1 MQILAWLLVGLFLGG
16 FVALSARRE
25 IQHLRS
31 IGHTY
36 GENHFASTWWAIFV
50 CCLICAALFSFV
62 AVRTETFEDQAIV
75 ALLVIGGLWFA
86 IVDLDTHVIPFH
98 AVVKFSAA
106 TCALF
111 TITVGSDTQ
120 TLKQVCIGAITMWA
134 LLFLVRVLS
143 GGDMGGGD
151 VSLGTTLGLYLGWS
165 SSTDVYVALI
175 ASFMAGGGVALTL
188 LLLRK
193 ADRDTH
199 FPFGPCLIVGSLFA
213 VLR

>member
-1 MQILAWLLVGLFLGG
+1 VQILAWLTVGLFLGY
-16 FVALSARRE
+16 FVALSARHE

-36 GENHFASTWWAIFV
+36 GENHFASTTWSTVV
-50 CCLICAALFSFV
+50 CCLMCAACFSFV
-62 AVRTETFEDQAIV
+62 AIHTETFEDQVIM

-86 IVDLDTHVIPFH
+86 IVDLDTHVIPLH

-111 TITVGSDTQ
+111 AFTVRGDTNM
-120 TLKQVCIGAITMWA
+120 LRQVCVGAITMWT

-143 GGDMGGGD
+143 RGDMGGGD
-151 VSLGTTLGLYLGWS
+151 VSLGASLGLYLGWS
-165 SSTDVYVALI
+165 SSTAAYVALI

>member
-1 MQILAWLLVGLFLGG
+1 VQILAWLLVGLFLGC

-25 IQHLRS
+25 IQRLRS

-50 CCLICAALFSFV
+50 CCLICAAFFSCV
-62 AVRTETFEDQAIV
+62 AVHTETFEDQVIV

-111 TITVGSDTQ
+111 AVTVRGDTN
-120 TLKQVCIGAITMWA
+120 TLKTSVRRCNHHVGDALSCAHVCRVETWVAAMF
-134 LLFLVRVLS
+134 LLAQAWVC
-143 GGDMGGGD
+143 
-151 VSLGTTLGLYLGWS
+151 T
-165 SSTDVYVALI
+165 
-175 ASFMAGGGVALTL
+175 
-188 LLLRK
+188 
-193 ADRDTH
+193 
-199 FPFGPCLIVGSLFA
+199 
-213 VLR
+213 

>member
-1 MQILAWLLVGLFLGG
+1 MQILAWLLVGIFLGY
-16 FVALSARRE
+16 VVSRSARRE
-25 IQHLRS
+25 IHRLRAV
-31 IGHTY
+31 GHTY

-50 CCLICAALFSFV
+50 CCLTCAALFSFV
-62 AVRTETFEDQAIV
+62 AVRTETFEDKAIV

-111 TITVGSDTQ
+111 AVTVGSDTQ
-120 TLKQVCIGAITMWA
+120 TVKQVCIGAITMWV

-151 VSLGTTLGLYLGWS
+151 VSLGASLGLYLGWS
-165 SSTDVYVALI
+165 SSTAVYVALI

>member
-1 MQILAWLLVGLFLGG
+1 MQILAWLTVGLFLGY
-16 FVALSARRE
+16 FVTLSARRE
-25 IQHLRS
+25 IHRLRS

-50 CCLICAALFSFV
+50 CCLMCTAFFSFV
-62 AVRTETFEDQAIV
+62 AVHTETFEDQVIV

-111 TITVGSDTQ
+111 AFTVRGDTQ

-143 GGDMGGGD
+143 RGDMGGGD
-151 VSLGTTLGLYLGWS
+151 VSLGASLGLYLGWS
-165 SSTDVYVALI
+165 SSTAVYVALI

>member
-1 MQILAWLLVGLFLGG
+1 MQILAWLLVGLFLGC

-50 CCLICAALFSFV
+50 CCLICAALFSCV
-62 AVRTETFEDQAIV
+62 AVHTETFEDQVIV

-111 TITVGSDTQ
+111 AVTVGSDTQ
-120 TLKQVCIGAITMWA
+120 TLKQVCVGAITMWA
-134 LLFLVRVLS
+134 MLFLVRIMS
-143 GGDMGGGD
+143 RGDMGGGD
-151 VSLGTTLGLYLGWS
+151 VSLGASLGLYLGWS
-165 SSTDVYVALI
+165 SSTAVYVALL
-175 ASFMAGGGVALTL
+175 ASFVVGGGVALTL
-188 LLLRK
+188 IALGK
-193 ADRDTH
+193 ADRHTH

>member
-1 MQILAWLLVGLFLGG
+1 MQILAWLLVGLFLGC
-16 FVALSARRE
+16 FVTLSARRE
-25 IQHLRS
+25 IHRLRS

-36 GENHFASTWWAIFV
+36 GENHFASTWWAVSV
-50 CCLICAALFSFV
+50 CCLICAAFFSFV
-62 AVRTETFEDQAIV
+62 AVHTETFENQVIV

-111 TITVGSDTQ
+111 AFTVRGDTQ

-143 GGDMGGGD
+143 RGDMGGGD
-151 VSLGTTLGLYLGWS
+151 VSLGASLGLYLGWS
-165 SSTDVYVALI
+165 SSTAVYVALL

>member
-1 MQILAWLLVGLFLGG
+1 MQIVGWVLVGLFLGC

-25 IQHLRS
+25 IHRLRS

-36 GENHFASTWWAIFV
+36 GENHFASTWWAVSV
-50 CCLICAALFSFV
+50 CCLICAAFFSFV
-62 AVRTETFEDQAIV
+62 AVHTETFEDQVIV

-111 TITVGSDTQ
+111 AFTVRGDTQ

-143 GGDMGGGD
+143 RGDMGGGD
-151 VSLGTTLGLYLGWS
+151 VSLGASLGLYLGWS
-165 SSTDVYVALI
+165 SSTAVYVALI

>member
-1 MQILAWLLVGLFLGG
+1 VQILAWLLVGIFLGY
-16 FVALSARRE
+16 VVSRSARRE
-25 IQHLRS
+25 IHRLRAV
-31 IGHTY
+31 GHTY
-36 GENHFASTWWAIFV
+36 GEHHLADASWSTFV
-50 CCLICAALFSFV
+50 HCVICAALFSFV
-62 AVRTETFEDQAIV
+62 VAHSGTFEDQAIV
-75 ALLVIGGLWFA
+75 ALLVVGGLWFA
-86 IVDLDTHVIPFH
+86 IVDLDTHVIPFP
-98 AVVKFSAA
+98 AVAKFALG
-106 TCALF
+106 TCVF
-111 TITVGSDTQ
+111 FGGTIGNDVQ
-120 TLKQVCIGAITMWA
+120 LLKQVCIGAVTTWA

-143 GGDMGGGD
+143 RGDMGGGD
-151 VSLGTTLGLYLGWS
+151 VSLGASLGLYSGWS

>member
-1 MQILAWLLVGLFLGG
+1 MM
-16 FVALSARRE
+16 
-25 IQHLRS
+25 
-31 IGHTY
+31 
-36 GENHFASTWWAIFV
+36 
-50 CCLICAALFSFV
+50 CAALFSFV
-62 AVRTETFEDQAIV
+62 AVHTKTFEDQVIV

-111 TITVGSDTQ
+111 AVTVGGDTHMLQ
-120 TLKQVCIGAITMWA
+120 QVCVGAITMWV

-143 GGDMGGGD
+143 RGDMGGGD
-151 VSLGTTLGLYLGWS
+151 VSLGASLGLYLGWS
-165 SSTDVYVALI
+165 SSTAAYVALI

>member
-1 MQILAWLLVGLFLGG
+1 MQILVWLLVGLFLGY
-16 FVALSARRE
+16 VVSRSARRE

-111 TITVGSDTQ
+111 AVTVGSDTQ
-120 TLKQVCIGAITMWA
+120 TVKQVCIGAITMWA

-151 VSLGTTLGLYLGWS
+151 VSLGASLGLYLGWS
-165 SSTDVYVALI
+165 SSTAVYVALI

>member
-1 MQILAWLLVGLFLGG
+1 MQILAWRLVGLFRGC
-16 FVALSARRE
+16 FVTLSARRE
-25 IQHLRS
+25 IHRLRS
-31 IGHTY
+31 LGHTY
-36 GENHFASTWWAIFV
+36 GENHFASTWRAVSV
-50 CCLICAALFSFV
+50 CCLNCAAFFSFV
-62 AVRTETFEDQAIV
+62 AVHTETFEDQVIV

-111 TITVGSDTQ
+111 AFTVRGDTNM
-120 TLKQVCIGAITMWA
+120 LRQVCVGAITMWA

-151 VSLGTTLGLYLGWS
+151 VSLGASLGLYLGWS
-165 SSTDVYVALI
+165 ISTAVYVALI

>member
-1 MQILAWLLVGLFLGG
+1 VQILAWLLVGLFLGG

-111 TITVGSDTQ
+111 AVTVGSDTQ
-120 TLKQVCIGAITMWA
+120 TVKQVCIGAITMWV

-151 VSLGTTLGLYLGWS
+151 VS
-165 SSTDVYVALI
+165 
-175 ASFMAGGGVALTL
+175 
-188 LLLRK
+188 
-193 ADRDTH
+193 
-199 FPFGPCLIVGSLFA
+199 
-213 VLR
+213 

>member
-120 TLKQVCIGAITMWA
+120 TLKEVCIGAITMWA

-151 VSLGTTLGLYLGWS
+151 VSLGASLGLYLGWS
-165 SSTDVYVALI
+165 SSTAVYVALI

-199 FPFGPCLIVGSLFA
+199 FPFGPCLIVGSLFV

>member
-1 MQILAWLLVGLFLGG
+1 MQILAWLLVGFFLGC

-25 IQHLRS
+25 IHRLRS

-36 GENHFASTWWAIFV
+36 GENHFASTWWAIFI

-62 AVRTETFEDQAIV
+62 AVHTKTFEDQIIV

-111 TITVGSDTQ
+111 AFTVGSDTQ
-120 TLKQVCIGAITMWA
+120 TLKQVCVGAITMWA

>member
-1 MQILAWLLVGLFLGG
+1 MQILVWLLVGLFLGG

-75 ALLVIGGLWFA
+75 ALLVVGGLWFA
-86 IVDLDTHVIPFH
+86 IVDIDTHVIPFH

-143 GGDMGGGD
+143 RGDMGGGD

-165 SSTDVYVALI
+165 SSTAVYVALI

>member
-36 GENHFASTWWAIFV
+36 GENHFANTCRAIFV

-62 AVRTETFEDQAIV
+62 AVHTETFEGQAIV

-111 TITVGSDTQ
+111 AITVGSNTQ

>member
-1 MQILAWLLVGLFLGG
+1 MQILAWLTVGLFLGY
-16 FVALSARRE
+16 FVTLSARRE
-25 IQHLRS
+25 IHRLRS

-36 GENHFASTWWAIFV
+36 GENYFASRRRAIFV
-50 CCLICAALFSFV
+50 CCLMCAAFFSFV
-62 AVRTETFEDQAIV
+62 AVHTETFEDQVIV

-111 TITVGSDTQ
+111 AFTVRGDTQ

-143 GGDMGGGD
+143 RGDMGGGD
-151 VSLGTTLGLYLGWS
+151 VSLGASLGLYLGWS
-165 SSTDVYVALI
+165 SSTAVYVALI
-175 ASFMAGGGVALTL
+175 ASFMAGGGAALTL

>member
-1 MQILAWLLVGLFLGG
+1 MQILAWLTVGLFLGY
-16 FVALSARRE
+16 FVALSARHE

-36 GENHFASTWWAIFV
+36 GENHFASKRWAIFV

-62 AVRTETFEDQAIV
+62 SVHTETFEDQVIV

-111 TITVGSDTQ
+111 AFTVRGDTQ

-134 LLFLVRVLS
+134 LIFLVRVLS
-143 GGDMGGGD
+143 RGDMGGGD
-151 VSLGTTLGLYLGWS
+151 VSLGASLGLYLGWS
-165 SSTDVYVALI
+165 SSTAVYVALL

>member
-1 MQILAWLLVGLFLGG
+1 VAKFALGTCVFFG
-16 FVALSARRE
+16 CT
-25 IQHLRS
+25 
-31 IGHTY
+31 IG
-36 GENHFASTWWAIFV
+36 NDV
-50 CCLICAALFSFV
+50 QL
-62 AVRTETFEDQAIV
+62 
-75 ALLVIGGLWFA
+75 
-86 IVDLDTHVIPFH
+86 
-98 AVVKFSAA
+98 
-106 TCALF
+106 
-111 TITVGSDTQ
+111 
-120 TLKQVCIGAITMWA
+120 LKQVCIGAVTMWA
-134 LLFLVRVLS
+134 MLFLVRVLS

>member
-1 MQILAWLLVGLFLGG
+1 MKILAWLLVGLFLGG

-50 CCLICAALFSFV
+50 CCLICAAFFSFV
-62 AVRTETFEDQAIV
+62 AVHTETFEDRAIM
-75 ALLVIGGLWFA
+75 ALLVVGGLWFA
-86 IVDLDTHVIPFH
+86 IVDIDTHVIPFH

-111 TITVGSDTQ
+111 AFTVRGDTNM
-120 TLKQVCIGAITMWA
+120 LRQVCVGATTMWA

-151 VSLGTTLGLYLGWS
+151 VSLGASLGLYLGWS
-165 SSTDVYVALI
+165 SSTAVYVALI

>member
-75 ALLVIGGLWFA
+75 ALLVVGGLWFA
-86 IVDLDTHVIPFH
+86 IVDIDTHVIPFH

-165 SSTDVYVALI
+165 SSTAVYVALI

>member
-165 SSTDVYVALI
+165 SSTAVYVALI
-175 ASFMAGGGVALTL
+175 ASFMAGGGVAFTL

>member
-1 MQILAWLLVGLFLGG
+1 MQILAWLLVGLFLGC
-16 FVALSARRE
+16 FVTLSARRE
-25 IQHLRS
+25 IHRLRS
-31 IGHTY
+31 LGHTY
-36 GENHFASTWWAIFV
+36 GENHFASKRWAIFV
-50 CCLICAALFSFV
+50 CCLICAAFFSFV
-62 AVRTETFEDQAIV
+62 AVHTETFEHQVIV

-111 TITVGSDTQ
+111 AFTVRGDTNM
-120 TLKQVCIGAITMWA
+120 LRQVFVGAITMWA

-151 VSLGTTLGLYLGWS
+151 VSLGASLGLYMGWS
-165 SSTDVYVALI
+165 SSTAAYVALI
-175 ASFMAGGGVALTL
+175 ASFMAGGGVALIL

>member
-1 MQILAWLLVGLFLGG
+1 VQILAWLLVGLFLGG

-36 GENHFASTWWAIFV
+36 GENHFANTWWAIFV

-62 AVRTETFEDQAIV
+62 AVHTETFEGQAIV

-143 GGDMGGGD
+143 RGDMGGGD
-151 VSLGTTLGLYLGWS
+151 VSLGACLGLYLGWA
-165 SSTDVYVALI
+165 SSTAVYVALL
-175 ASFMAGGGVALTL
+175 ASFVVGGGVALTL
-188 LLLRK
+188 LTLGK
-193 ADRDTH
+193 ADGKTH
-199 FPFGPCLIVGSLFA
+199 FPFGPCLIVGSLVA

>member
-1 MQILAWLLVGLFLGG
+1 VQILAWLLVGLFLGG

-36 GENHFASTWWAIFV
+36 GENHFANTWWAIFV

-62 AVRTETFEDQAIV
+62 AVHTETFEGQAIV

-98 AVVKFSAA
+98 AVVKF
-106 TCALF
+106 ALGSCVF
-111 TITVGSDTQ
+111 FWGTIGNDVQ
-120 TLKQVCIGAITMWA
+120 LLKQVCIGVVTTWA

-143 GGDMGGGD
+143 RGDMGGGD
-151 VSLGTTLGLYLGWS
+151 VSLGACLGLYLGWA
-165 SSTDVYVALI
+165 SSTAVYVALLV
-175 ASFMAGGGVALTL
+175 SFVVGGGVALTL
-188 LLLRK
+188 MALGK
-193 ADRDTH
+193 ADRHTH

>member
-1 MQILAWLLVGLFLGG
+1 M
-16 FVALSARRE
+16 
-25 IQHLRS
+25 
-31 IGHTY
+31 
-36 GENHFASTWWAIFV
+36 
-50 CCLICAALFSFV
+50 CAALFSFV
-62 AVRTETFEDQAIV
+62 SVHTETFEDQVIV

-111 TITVGSDTQ
+111 TFTVRGDTNM
-120 TLKQVCIGAITMWA
+120 LRQVCVGAITMWA

-143 GGDMGGGD
+143 RGDMGGGD
-151 VSLGTTLGLYLGWS
+151 VSLGASLGLYLGWS
-165 SSTDVYVALI
+165 SSTAVYVALI
-175 ASFMAGGGVALTL
+175 ASFMAGGGAALTL

>member
-1 MQILAWLLVGLFLGG
+1 VQILAWLLVGFFLGC

-25 IQHLRS
+25 IHRLRS

-36 GENHFASTWWAIFV
+36 GENHFASTWWAIFI

-62 AVRTETFEDQAIV
+62 AVHTKTFEDQIIV

-111 TITVGSDTQ
+111 AFTVGSDTQ
-120 TLKQVCIGAITMWA
+120 TLKQVCVGAITMWA

>member
-1 MQILAWLLVGLFLGG
+1 MQILAWLLVGLFLGC

-25 IQHLRS
+25 VQHLRS

-36 GENHFASTWWAIFV
+36 GENHFASTWWAVFV
-50 CCLICAALFSFV
+50 CCLICAAFFSFV
-62 AVRTETFEDQAIV
+62 AVHTETFEDQVIV

-111 TITVGSDTQ
+111 AFTVRGDTNM
-120 TLKQVCIGAITMWA
+120 LRQVCVGAITMWA

-143 GGDMGGGD
+143 RGDMGGGD
-151 VSLGTTLGLYLGWS
+151 VSLGASLGLYLGWS
-165 SSTDVYVALI
+165 SSTAAYVALI